1 MTAQKVE
8 MQIIDNDSVGIKQ
21 LKVFLNQDHV
31 EAALAKALPKH
42 LTAERFISVALTTI
56 SRTPELANC
65 STLSLYGGI
74 IQASQLGLELDGV
87 LGHAYLVPFKQVA
100 TLMIGFK
107 GLRALA
113 IRSGQVKS
121 IRSNTVFTNDLFEFS
136 EGVPD
141 YFLKHRPQ
149 LSDRGDLIAAYS
161 IAMFP
166 DGGYQFVV
174 MGKEEIEKVRKSSKM
189 AEGPTW
195 KHWYGEMAKKTADR
209 RLCKQLQQSPELS
222 KLHSAVNIEEA
233 AIGGNQDLSSLA
245 AVSGAR
251 DLARVETSTGT
262 LSIAHVKESPDQ
274 SNPKD
279 DAKTQA
285 ELKEMADRLELESE
299 RKKKAEKKEKAVAK
313 KAAKEKKIADAERKL
328 QEAKDAEVEGAE
340 EPPEQEG
347 DPGAAG
353 KEAAPAEK
361 APTEAPLAD
370 QKITERQKADLL
382 ILASNEGWSEDE
394 VTKTFKKQFLCESL
408 EDLTKGQYHAAQR
421 LLMTGELEVKEDGE

>member
-1 MTAQKVE
+1 MTVQKAE
-8 MQIIDNDSVGIKQ
+8 IQIIDNDSVGIKQ

-31 EAALAKALPKH
+31 EAALSKALPKH

-87 LGHAYLVPFKQVA
+87 LGHAYLVPFRQVA

-107 GLRALA
+107 GLRSLA
-113 IRSGQVKS
+113 IQSGQVKS
-121 IRSNTVFTNDLFEFS
+121 IRSNTVFSNDIFEFS

-149 LSDRGDLIAAYS
+149 IADRGTLIAAYS

-189 AEGPTW
+189 SEGPTW
-195 KHWYGEMAKKTADR
+195 KNWYGEMAKKTADR
-209 RLCKQLQQSPELS
+209 RLCKQLQQSPEMN

-245 AVSGAR
+245 AVTGAR
-251 DLARVETSTGT
+251 DLARVETSSGK
-262 LSIAHVKESPDQ
+262 LSLTSVKESPDQ

-279 DAKTQA
+279 DEKTQA
-285 ELKEMADRLELESE
+285 ELKEMEERIGLEAE
-299 RKKKAEKKEKAVAK
+299 RKKKEDKKKKAAERKAEKEKKE
-313 KAAKEKKIADAERKL
+313 L
-328 QEAKDAEVEGAE
+328 EAKSDVSQEG
-340 EPPEQEG
+340 PPEQEG
-347 DPGAAG
+347 DPGPG
-353 KEAAPAEK
+353 GSEAAPVEK
-361 APTEAPLAD
+361 APEIPLAD
-370 QKITERQKADLL
+370 QKITGRQKADLL
-382 ILASNEGWSEDE
+382 ILASNEGWSEVE
-394 VTKTFKKQFLCESL
+394 VTKTFKKQFLCGEL
-408 EDLTKGQYHAAQR
+408 EELTKGQYHAAQR
-421 LLMTGELEVKEDGE
+421 LLMTGEIEVQGDDE